1 MYSTYG
7 QGCCGCGGSGGRVVG
22 CPCASWCW
30 SSCDAWVLMGR
41 GVVVVVVAVEMWLVV
56 LVLHGVGRVVMHGYL
71 WAGVV

>member
-41 GVVVVVVAVEMWLVV
+41 GVVVVVVVVEGWLVA
-56 LVLHGVGRVVMHGYL
+56 L
-71 WAGVV
+71 